1 MGRPISNQHPHSA
14 RWWKRLP
21 AACLI
26 HWKQLPA
33 ACLNDE
39 GGAFC
44 PTRIQINLEG
54 GVFCLN
60 KIKRMSELSA
70 LYEISQSMH
79 SLNLDEVL
87 HLILQGVTRSIG
99 FDRARLYLINE
110 KENSLECK
118 MAVGI
123 EQEKIKMVALP
134 LDGEGSIL
142 AKVVSEKRAYII
154 QDAQA
159 DDRVNREL
167 KELFN
172 LRSFVAVPLR
182 GRERVMGAITADYI
196 VFSDKIIT
204 KEKVDSLITFTNQAG
219 LAIENAKLY
228 QELRRFNEELEER
241 VRKATEDLRKTQEQL
256 IQSSR
261 LSALGQLSAGV
272 AHEIRNPLTSIRI
285 LIHSLME
292 RLSPDDIR
300 RDDIEVIENEIE
312 RINQII
318 KQFLD
323 FARPSKPKMERVDI
337 NRAIADTLLL
347 LSHELMEQE
356 VDIEQ
361 EILPLPCIFAD
372 REQMRQIFLNLILN
386 AMQAMPG
393 GGRLKVS
400 TAHVECDA
408 PSVPIVEGSAPL
420 NTGMV
425 PKSVPIP
432 SDMGSLPCLAAPIK
446 GSQVKISFR
455 DEGNGI
461 PESILG
467 KLFEP
472 FFTTKEEGIGLGLSI
487 IKRIVEDHQG
497 KIEVERAEGKGSIFS
512 VILPVA

>member
-1 MGRPISNQHPHSA
+1 
-14 RWWKRLP
+14 
-21 AACLI
+21 
-26 HWKQLPA
+26 
-33 ACLNDE
+33 
-39 GGAFC
+39 
-44 PTRIQINLEG
+44 
-54 GVFCLN
+54 
-60 KIKRMSELSA
+60 MSELSA
-70 LYEISQSMH
+70 LHEISQSMH

-110 KENSLECK
+110 KEKSLECK

-123 EQEKIKMVALP
+123 EQEKIKMVALS
-134 LDGEGSIL
+134 LEDGEGSIL
-142 AKVVSEKRAYII
+142 AKVIAEKKAFII
-154 QDAQA
+154 QDAQN
-159 DDRVNREL
+159 DPRVNRKL
-167 KELFN
+167 KKLFN

-196 VFSDKIIT
+196 VFSDKVIT
-204 KEKVDSLITFTNQAG
+204 KEKVDSLITFANQAG
-219 LAIENAKLY
+219 LAIENATLY

-241 VRKATEDLRKTQEQL
+241 VRKATEDLKKTQEQL

-312 RINQII
+312 RINQIT

-347 LSHELMEQE
+347 LSHELMEQY
-356 VDIEQ
+356 VNIEQ
-361 EILPLPCIFAD
+361 NLSPLPYILAD
-372 REQMRQIFLNLILN
+372 KEQMRQIFLNLILN
-386 AMQAMPG
+386 ATQAMPG
-393 GGRLKVS
+393 GGRLRIS
-400 TAHVECDA
+400 TAYMVGVPNAEVVRWPQQTPATAERCTATDVEAASDA
-408 PSVPIVEGSAPL
+408 QAASNAQEAYTMEGKASSAPVAQAASTL
-420 NTGMV
+420 EASSSRSKN
-425 PKSVPIP
+425 
-432 SDMGSLPCLAAPIK
+432 SDSE
-446 GSQVKISFR
+446 VKISFQ
-455 DEGNGI
+455 DEGSGI
-461 PESILG
+461 PESIIG

-472 FFTTKEEGIGLGLSI
+472 FFTTKEEGIGLGLPI
-487 IKRIVEDHQG
+487 TKRIVEDHRG
-497 KIEVERAEGKGSIFS
+497 KIEVESTEGKGSIFS

>member
-1 MGRPISNQHPHSA
+1 
-14 RWWKRLP
+14 
-21 AACLI
+21 
-26 HWKQLPA
+26 
-33 ACLNDE
+33 
-39 GGAFC
+39 
-44 PTRIQINLEG
+44 
-54 GVFCLN
+54 
-60 KIKRMSELSA
+60 MSELSA
-70 LYEISQSMH
+70 LHEISQSMH
-79 SLNLDEVL
+79 TLNLDEVL

-110 KENSLECK
+110 KGNSLECK

-142 AKVVSEKRAYII
+142 AKVVSEKKAFII
-154 QDAQA
+154 QDAQN
-159 DDRVNREL
+159 DPRVNREL
-167 KELFN
+167 RELFN

-196 VFSDKIIT
+196 VFNDKIIT
-204 KEKVDSLITFTNQAG
+204 KEKVESLITFTNQAG

-337 NRAIADTLLL
+337 NKLIADTLLL
-347 LSHELMEQE
+347 LSHELMEQD

-361 EILPLPCIFAD
+361 EMLPLPCILAD

-393 GGRLKVS
+393 GGRLKVF
-400 TAHVECDA
+400 TAHVEGDA
-408 PSVPIVEGSAPL
+408 PSASISAPIEV
-420 NTGMV
+420 G
-425 PKSVPIP
+425 
-432 SDMGSLPCLAAPIK
+432 AAPCGRPHDVEAALSCLKKK
-446 GSQVKISFR
+446 GSHVKISFQ

-497 KIEVERAEGKGSIFS
+497 KIEVESTEGKGSIFS
-512 VILPVA
+512 VILLVA

>member
-1 MGRPISNQHPHSA
+1 
-14 RWWKRLP
+14 
-21 AACLI
+21 
-26 HWKQLPA
+26 
-33 ACLNDE
+33 
-39 GGAFC
+39 
-44 PTRIQINLEG
+44 
-54 GVFCLN
+54 V
-60 KIKRMSELSA
+60 SELSA
-70 LYEISQSMH
+70 LHEISQSMH

-110 KENSLECK
+110 KEKSLECK

-123 EQEKIKMVALP
+123 EQEKIKMVALS
-134 LDGEGSIL
+134 LEDGEGSIL
-142 AKVVSEKRAYII
+142 AKVIAEKKAFII
-154 QDAQA
+154 QDAQN
-159 DDRVNREL
+159 DPRVNSKL
-167 KELFN
+167 KKLFN

-196 VFSDKIIT
+196 VFSDKVIT
-204 KEKVDSLITFTNQAG
+204 KEKVDSLITFANQAG
-219 LAIENAKLY
+219 LAIENATLY

-241 VRKATEDLRKTQEQL
+241 VRKATEDLKKTQEQL

-312 RINQII
+312 RINQIT

-347 LSHELMEQE
+347 LSHELMEQY
-356 VDIEQ
+356 VNIEQ
-361 EILPLPCIFAD
+361 NFSPLPSILAD
-372 REQMRQIFLNLILN
+372 KEQMRQIFLNLILN
-386 AMQAMPG
+386 ATQAMPG
-393 GGRLKVS
+393 GGRLRIS
-400 TAHVECDA
+400 TAHVVGVPNAEVAGWPQQIPATAGRCVSTDVEAASNAQEASNAQAAYNAQEAYTMEGAA
-408 PSVPIVEGSAPL
+408 PSAPVAQAASTL
-420 NTGMV
+420 ETFSIHVQAAFTLETSSIRLKN
-425 PKSVPIP
+425 
-432 SDMGSLPCLAAPIK
+432 SD
-446 GSQVKISFR
+446 SQVKISFQ
-455 DEGNGI
+455 DEGSGI
-461 PESILG
+461 PESIIG

-472 FFTTKEEGIGLGLSI
+472 FFTTKEEGIGLGLPI
-487 IKRIVEDHQG
+487 TKRIVEDHRG
-497 KIEVERAEGKGSIFS
+497 KIEVESTEGKGSIFS